1 MPDALRRERHTLPRS
16 VRIRSQRVFKTAF
29 ANRCR
34 VSDQRI
40 TLYAVRNEVGFA
52 RLGISVGRRFGSAVA
67 RNRAK
72 RLIREAFRQIRHE
85 LPPGLDLIVVPKAG
99 QWESNPSEVRT
110 ALRHLAE
117 TIANRVFRA

>member
-1 MPDALRRERHTLPRS
+1 M
-16 VRIRSQRVFKTAF
+16 
-29 ANRCR
+29 
-34 VSDQRI
+34 
-40 TLYAVRNEVGFA
+40 YAVRNEVGFA

-72 RLIREAFRQIRHE
+72 RVIREAFRQIRHE

-110 ALRHLAE
+110 ALRHLVE